1 MYIHWTKG
9 TFTLSKVLLSVL
21 LKVAW
26 SNGGIYLPK
35 NFAHSKPIFVQC
47 VMLNN
52 KLVAKVRTTPGKIG
66 RRVGKTKTQKSNSEL
81 VNCSFSTSA
90 FGGILHCLL

>member
-1 MYIHWTKG
+1 M
-9 TFTLSKVLLSVL
+9 
-21 LKVAW
+21 
-26 SNGGIYLPK
+26 PK
-35 NFAHSKPIFVQC
+35 YFAHFKPMFVQC

-52 KLVAKVRTTPGKIG
+52 KLVAKVRTIPGKIG

-90 FGGILHCLL
+90 MLLHLLYITFELEKVERFM